1 MLVSKLKPQS
11 DILAAHEATGHAHF
25 GENYIQELVDKA
37 EQVRFLLSVT
47 CESLGRADQR
57 TATSIDPMA
66 FHWSAAEQQVQAAGR
81 QAQSHVLLT
90 MLIRVIAIPNL
101 FALETLDTI
110 KKADLLEKALA
121 PEDRKL
127 NVFLQVNTSS
137 EESKAGLS
145 PIKVEA
151 SSTSVDSTGDLV
163 QLAKHVLNDCP
174 HLTLKGLMTIGSYEA
189 SHDQDA
195 PNPDFENLKETRKH
209 LAKILERE
217 EDSLELSMGMS
228 ADYAAAIKAGSDN
241 VRVGSKAFGQ
251 RPSKEEA
258 KEQREKEKER
268 KAE

>member
-1 MLVSKLKPQS
+1 MCL
-11 DILAAHEATGHAHF
+11 LA
-25 GENYIQELVDKA
+25 
-37 EQVRFLLSVT
+37 
-47 CESLGRADQR
+47 
-57 TATSIDPMA
+57 
-66 FHWSAAEQQVQAAGR
+66 
-81 QAQSHVLLT
+81 
-90 MLIRVIAIPNL
+90 AIPNL

-151 SSTSVDSTGDLV
+151 SSSSVDDTGELV
-163 QLAKHVLNDCP
+163 QLAKHILNDCP
-174 HLTLKGLMTIGSYEA
+174 HLVLKGLMTIGSYEA
-189 SHDQDA
+189 SHDADA

-209 LAKILERE
+209 LAKILGRE
-217 EDSLELSMGMS
+217 EESMELSMGMS

-241 VRVGSKAFGQ
+241 VRVGSLAFGQ

-258 KEQREKEKER
+258 KEQREKEKEQ
-268 KAE
+268 KASS